1 MAPRAPAVNGHFTES
16 ALDLAELLRE
26 TGSPKNG
33 ALVVFVGSVR
43 DHQQGRAVSGI
54 EYSAYRPLAEAVLAR
69 IERELEAEHPGLELR
84 IVHRL
89 GTVSAGEP
97 SVAILAASPH
107 RAAAYAASRRALERL
122 KTEAPIWKLERYADG
137 DSRWREEE
145 PLRA

>member
-1 MAPRAPAVNGHFTES
+1 MHAHFTES
-16 ALDLAELLRE
+16 ALDLAKLLHE

-33 ALVVFVGSVR
+33 ALVVFFGTVR
-43 DHQQGRAVSGI
+43 DHQQGRAVTAI
-54 EYSAYRPLAEAVLAR
+54 DYSAYRPLAETVLGR
-69 IERELEAEHPGLELR
+69 IERELEAEHPGLALR

-97 SVAILAASPH
+97 SVAILASSPH

-122 KTEAPIWKLERYADG
+122 KTEAPIWKRERYADG

-145 PLRA
+145 PLQA

>member
-1 MAPRAPAVNGHFTES
+1 MEPSPAAVNGHFTES

-33 ALVVFVGSVR
+33 ALVVFVGTVR
-43 DHQQGRAVSGI
+43 DHQQERAVSEI
-54 EYSAYRPLAEAVLAR
+54 DYSAYRTLAETVLGR

-107 RAAAYAASRRALERL
+107 RAAAYTASRRALERL
-122 KTEAPIWKLERYADG
+122 KTEAPIWKRERYADG
-137 DSRWREEE
+137 DRRWREEE
-145 PLRA
+145 PLHA